1 MSGNPDIFSS
11 QPHIRQLNSPTVF
24 MVNLKRT
31 REDILKSVFD
41 TVHSKGLTGTGLNEL
56 FRISGA
62 SSGSFYNYFRSK
74 QELGHALIDFEW
86 TQLKSNILDPAY
98 QQADNARDRILWII
112 DRLEAKQIESPE
124 CAGCILGNFIVDL
137 AEQDPSFRNH
147 LQEVFD
153 LWQTAIADLIRDGE
167 AEFKSHVDPDLFA
180 ETIITS
186 MEGAMLMGKLYRN
199 PERISRGFELVRNL
213 VVRSL
218 QAELIK
224 D

>member
-1 MSGNPDIFSS
+1 
-11 QPHIRQLNSPTVF
+11 

-86 TQLKSNILDPAY
+86 SQLRSNILEPAK
-98 QQADNARDRILWII
+98 QQNDSAIAKILWII

-124 CAGCILGNFIVDL
+124 CSGCILGNFIVDL
-137 AEQDPSFRNH
+137 AEQDPSFRIH
-147 LQEVFD
+147 LQEIFA
-153 LWQTAIADLIRDGE
+153 LWQNAIADIIRDGRE
-167 AEFKSHVDPDLFA
+167 EFKTDVDPDLLA
-180 ETIITS
+180 EAIITS
-186 MEGAMLMGKLYRN
+186 LEGAMLMGKLYRD
-199 PERISRGFELVRNL
+199 RAKITRGFDLVRNL
-213 VVRSL
+213 VAKSS
-218 QAELIK
+218 
-224 D
+224 